1 MRKSILLRAALT
13 VSLLVTLH
21 FSAAAQL
28 FLEEIVVFAVDTI
41 PKQSQVLQSGKNYDI
56 ICSGTFT
63 FWDNA
68 QNDSVGLVDAA
79 FYRVIPPGE
88 FGFPGAATT
97 VTNGF
102 LLNGQPIASRI
113 VPSGPAA
120 DYTYRVPFIGQGAP
134 AEVFIED
141 HPPFSVDRHAD
152 NHGAIRVRIFN
163 VSPEIV
169 IDSSAIDFG
178 EVELGDR
185 RDTVI
190 QFENEGYGPLR
201 LSDIVLAGPD
211 AAHFELQADDM
222 YVLQPGDSDAFTVS
236 FVPRSVFRREAEIRI
251 SCNDSDSPLIT
262 IPLAGTGVTT
272 LEAGCRSDL
281 RVPSQREELIPVTLF
296 SNREGSLVTAYTFEL
311 DYDERLLLPTGIE
324 TRGTLSEDF
333 AVDWTLVRPGLIS
346 ISATGSAP
354 ISGTGPLLYL
364 RSFAAWSEPPVSPLT
379 MEGLLFNSG
388 NPRAVMIDGAVEVD
402 SLCNQYLKSVQ
413 VAGIPKLLPNAP
425 NPFNPTTMIRVDIP
439 TEQHIRLAVFDAA
452 GRQIRQLADGALPAG
467 EHSFT
472 FDAADLPSGIYHA
485 RLWSVH
491 GMQHRKMLLIR

>member
-13 VSLLVTLH
+13 VSLLATLH
-21 FSAAAQL
+21 LSAAAQL
-28 FLEEIVVFAVDTI
+28 FVEEIVVFAVDTI
-41 PKQSQVLQSGKNYDI
+41 PKQSQVLQDGKSYDI

-63 FWDNA
+63 FWENS

-88 FGFPGAATT
+88 FGFPGATTT

-120 DYTYRVPFIGQGAP
+120 NYTYRVPFTGQGAP

-152 NHGAIRVRIFN
+152 NHGEIRVRIFN

-178 EVELGDR
+178 EVELGSR
-185 RDTVI
+185 RDSVI
-190 QFENEGYGPLR
+190 VFENVGYGPLR
-201 LSDIVLAGPD
+201 LSDIVLTGPD
-211 AAHFELQADDM
+211 AAHFELQAQDT
-222 YVLQPGDSDAFTVS
+222 YELQPGESESFTIG
-236 FVPRSVFRREAEIRI
+236 FVPRSVFRKQAAIQI
-251 SCNDSDSPLIT
+251 NCNDSDSPLIT

-281 RVPSQREELIPVTLF
+281 NVPSQDDALIPVTLF
-296 SNREGSLVTAYTFEL
+296 TNREGSLVTAYTFEL
-311 DYDERLLLPTGIE
+311 EYDERLLLPLGIE
-324 TRGTLSEDF
+324 TRGTLSENF

-346 ISATGSAP
+346 VSASGSAP
-354 ISGTGPLLYL
+354 LSGTGPLLYL

-379 MEGLLFNSG
+379 LEGLLFNSG
-388 NPRAVMIDGAVEVD
+388 NPRAVMINGVVEVD

-413 VAGIPKLLPNAP
+413 VAGIPKLLPNTP
-425 NPFNPTTMIRVDIP
+425 NPFNPTTTVRVDVP
-439 TEQHIRLAVFDAA
+439 SEQHIRLAVFDAA
-452 GRQIRQLADGALPAG
+452 GRLVRQLADGVLTAG
-467 EHSFT
+467 EHMFT
-472 FDAADLPSGIYHA
+472 FDAADLPSGVYYA
-485 RLWSVH
+485 RLWSIH
-491 GMQHRKMLLIR
+491 GVQHRKMLLIR